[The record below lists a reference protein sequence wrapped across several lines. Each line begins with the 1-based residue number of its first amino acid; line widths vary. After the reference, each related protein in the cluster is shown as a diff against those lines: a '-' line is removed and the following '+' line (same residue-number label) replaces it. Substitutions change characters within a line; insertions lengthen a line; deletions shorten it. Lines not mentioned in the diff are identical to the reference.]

1 MTTFLG
7 ARACAGGESGVVRVP
22 SEAQPER
29 LAAARATRP
38 RNSRRFIHLISRKS
52 AVTAGARTAAPGGSW
67 RTPWEQPPGASDT
80 DWLSNHP
87 PASHYNRRYIAAG
100 HEPPKSPA
108 VELFGPLSWSVPLPP
123 FPSPEFAFVL

>member
-38 RNSRRFIHLISRKS
+38 RNSRRFIHLLARKS
-52 AVTAGARTAAPGGSW
+52 ALTAGARTAAPGRSW
-67 RTPWEQPPGASDT
+67 RTPSEQPPGASDT
-80 DWLSNHP
+80 DWFANHP
-87 PASHYNRRYIAAG
+87 PAIHYTGRDIGA
-100 HEPPKSPA
+100 
-108 VELFGPLSWSVPLPP
+108 
-123 FPSPEFAFVL
+123 

>member
-1 MTTFLG
+1 SRIVTSGPPCVNSWAATSPASPAPRMADVLG
-7 ARACAGGESGVVRVP
+7 ARAGAGGESGVVRVP
-22 SEAQPER
+22 SEAHPER

-87 PASHYNRRYIAAG
+87 LASHYN
-100 HEPPKSPA
+100 
-108 VELFGPLSWSVPLPP
+108 
-123 FPSPEFAFVL
+123 